1 MTNPTAPTAR
11 DVLAAAREIVAAP
24 DAWNPRNRA
33 VDAAGIPVHPADPA
47 ACAFST
53 PGAIDAAVCRLFD
66 TRDYAAQPA
75 WNEALDAI
83 DATVASLTDCY
94 HRRLATYDRDSDRD
108 AVLHALD
115 IAISD
120 LPR

>member
-1 MTNPTAPTAR
+1 MTPSTAPTAR